1 MTNTLTKGSEGVL
14 AKQVSISSDDDFS
27 WQQVCSNDDHD
38 PHGDGNHV
46 TVLSDEIKL
55 IFYH

>member
-14 AKQVSISSDDDFS
+14 AKQVSVSSDDDFS
-27 WQQVCSNDDHD
+27 WQQVCSNDDYD
-38 PHGDGNHV
+38 THGDGNHV

-55 IFYH
+55 IFYP